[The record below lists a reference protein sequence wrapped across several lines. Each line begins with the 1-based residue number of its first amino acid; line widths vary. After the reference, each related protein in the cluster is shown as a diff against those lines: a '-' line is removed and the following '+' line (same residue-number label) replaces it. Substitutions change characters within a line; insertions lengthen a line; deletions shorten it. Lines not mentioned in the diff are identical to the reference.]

1 MSWYEW
7 GPTRPREAKGGIKAR
22 NKRGAF
28 AESWWGRRWIEV
40 LESFNIGERLSRG
53 RTYARKGQVLD
64 LTIDPG
70 LVHAKV
76 QGSRPRPYNVTI
88 QMKPL
93 TEA

>member
-40 LESFNIGERLSRG
+40 LESFNIGERLGRG
-53 RTYARKGQVLD
+53 RAAFMVRGLDGQCALAQF
-64 LTIDPG
+64 G
-70 LVHAKV
+70 QAH
-76 QGSRPRPYNVTI
+76 RR
-88 QMKPL
+88 
-93 TEA
+93 